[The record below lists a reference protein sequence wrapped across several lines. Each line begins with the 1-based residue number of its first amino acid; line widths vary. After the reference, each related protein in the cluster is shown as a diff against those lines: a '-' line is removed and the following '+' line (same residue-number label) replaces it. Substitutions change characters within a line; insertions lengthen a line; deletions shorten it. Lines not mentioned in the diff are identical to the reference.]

1 MMQHILVERHV
12 RYQGVRAKTVNLQN
26 IVDLAIQSRDP
37 LINLA
42 RFSFCL
48 RRTNG
53 AYPAHKGSIG
63 VGSSYQISTS

>member
-1 MMQHILVERHV
+1 
-12 RYQGVRAKTVNLQN
+12 
-26 IVDLAIQSRDP
+26 
-37 LINLA
+37 
-42 RFSFCL
+42 L